1 MMKLNLLC
9 HLCLGVLLSGAMVVR
24 GTDLETALVLSF
36 KDGTKMAYHLS
47 ARPVLSFKGSVLHVV
62 SGDVTVDYPLD
73 QVWKHTF
80 EEVEASAV
88 TERHAGVGVVRVVGN
103 QVRFS
108 GLPSGQAVSVYSADG
123 RQVACYRVGGDGCG
137 ELSLQ
142 ACPAGLY
149 VIKYGKST
157 LKIMKR

>member
-1 MMKLNLLC
+1 MFRRI
-9 HLCLGVLLSGAMVVR
+9 VVR
-24 GTDLETALVLSF
+24 SNGCQRDGSGNGIGAEFQRWHEDGLSSVR
-36 KDGTKMAYHLS
+36 AS
-47 ARPVLSFKGSVLHVV
+47 CLSFKGSVLHVV

>member
-1 MMKLNLLC
+1 MMKLNLLR

-88 TERHAGVGVVRVVGN
+88 TE
-103 QVRFS
+103 
-108 GLPSGQAVSVYSADG
+108 
-123 RQVACYRVGGDGCG
+123 
-137 ELSLQ
+137 
-142 ACPAGLY
+142 
-149 VIKYGKST
+149 
-157 LKIMKR
+157 